1 MTFYFISCKT
11 FTPVWLTFKFL
22 CTFYYCAQFS
32 DIVKSISLFLCGFR
46 VSVLFRNSKESTCNW
61 GYLGSVPGLGRSSGE
76 RKGYP
81 LWFSGLEN
89 SMDCIAHR
97 VTMSQTWLSDFHFH
111 FHSYQLKQK
120 HFSVLPSILYF
131 PSLILI
137 LY

>member
-1 MTFYFISCKT
+1 MWRNVNIGLNVEMCKNFVVIFYIIKCM
-11 FTPVWLTFKFL
+11 
-22 CTFYYCAQFS
+22 
-32 DIVKSISLFLCGFR
+32 SLFLCGFR

-97 VTMSQTWLSDFHFH
+97 VTMSQT
-111 FHSYQLKQK
+111 
-120 HFSVLPSILYF
+120 
-131 PSLILI
+131 
-137 LY
+137 